1 MASASK
7 KIIAV
12 VGATGNQGGSVAR
25 TFLALPE
32 WHVRCLT
39 RNPSS
44 KASQDLVSL
53 GAEVVQADMN
63 SESSMS
69 NAFKDVHAIFLNTDF
84 WETYR
89 PLAAG
94 ASPTNPDEPSPSI
107 IAFEREVSHGKN
119 AALAASKVPTL
130 ERLVYSALLPA
141 GKLSHGKYVHSYHW
155 ESKAAIV
162 EFLKSEVPELAKKTS
177 EIYLGAYTTNALL
190 MPRPDPASGK
200 FTFISPLSA
209 QTRIPI
215 IDPTA
220 STGPFVRA
228 LIESE
233 PAGTRL
239 LAYDSYPTMSE
250 AVDIWRRASGKEVSF
265 HVMPIQKMVEVLGIP
280 IEVLDGVG
288 FIEEFGYM
296 GGEKVTEP
304 DALSTKVNTK
314 SFEEWMMERDWKEV
328 LEAGAQMMKSVGK

>member
-1 MASASK
+1 MATITK

-12 VGATGNQGGSVAR
+12 AGATGNQGGSVAR

-39 RNPSS
+39 RNTSS
-44 KASQDLVSL
+44 KASQNLVSL
-53 GAEVVQADMN
+53 GAEVVQADMDT
-63 SESSMS
+63 ESSMS

-89 PLAAG
+89 PLSSGTAPETPA
-94 ASPTNPDEPSPSI
+94 EPSPSA
-107 IAFEREVSHGKN
+107 IALEREVSHGKN

-130 ERLVYSALLPA
+130 EKFIYSALLPMK
-141 GKLSHGKYVHSYHW
+141 KLSHGKYVHSYHW

-162 EFLKSEVPELAKKTS
+162 DFINSEVPELAKKTS
-177 EIYLGAYTTNALL
+177 EIYLGAYTTNPLI
-190 MPRPDPASGK
+190 MPRLDPASGK
-200 FTFISPLSA
+200 YTFISALRLE
-209 QTRIPI
+209 TRIPI

-228 LIESE
+228 LIENE

-239 LAYDSYPTMSE
+239 LAYDSYPTVRE
-250 AVDIWRRASGKEVSF
+250 AIDIWNRATGNEASIMF
-265 HVMPIQKMVEVLGIP
+265 LPLQKMSEVLGIP
-280 IEVLDGVG
+280 MEVLDGVG
-288 FIEEFGYM
+288 FIEEFGYT
-296 GGEKVTEP
+296 GSDVLTQP
-304 DALSTKVNTK
+304 DALSVKVETK

-328 LEAGAQMMKSVGK
+328 LEAGAQMMKSANK